1 MGRDIARESY
11 LCERRLG
18 MRQVNAGQACL
29 CNTSQ
34 GALPIRMEKT
44 VFPVGNQ
51 MEQAFPL
58 EMFRK
63 KGNTFRGIPLFSFSP
78 ELPENHCTIYF
89 ITLVPCSLV
98 KIRDFARENG
108 VLLHVS
114 VSNMRLDAFMGH
126 SCSTSGERS
135 LSLKH

>member
-63 KGNTFRGIPLFSFSP
+63 KGIPSEVFLFSRFHR
-78 ELPENHCTIYF
+78 NYRK
-89 ITLVPCSLV
+89 ITVP
-98 KIRDFARENG
+98 F
-108 VLLHVS
+108 
-114 VSNMRLDAFMGH
+114 
-126 SCSTSGERS
+126 T
-135 LSLKH
+135 LSH

>member
-1 MGRDIARESY
+1 
-11 LCERRLG
+11 
-18 MRQVNAGQACL
+18 
-29 CNTSQ
+29 
-34 GALPIRMEKT
+34 MEKS

-58 EMFRK
+58 EIFRK
-63 KGNTFRGIPLFSFSP
+63 KENTFRGIPLFSFLP

-126 SCSTSGERS
+126 SCSISTSGELQGATLVNFNVFPCMRLIS
-135 LSLKH
+135 VWLTNMPVLDARIYRFFSQYFVV